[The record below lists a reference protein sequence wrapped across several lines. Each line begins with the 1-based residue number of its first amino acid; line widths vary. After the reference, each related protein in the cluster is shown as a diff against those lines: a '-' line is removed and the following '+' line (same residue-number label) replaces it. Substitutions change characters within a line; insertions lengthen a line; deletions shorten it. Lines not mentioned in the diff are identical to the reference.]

1 MWVLPLNQPTGLAP
15 FSLSQGT
22 SVFLELGR
30 RQPSREHSPSVE
42 AGAGCPE
49 LEGHRD
55 AAPGMSTSCLAC
67 LPRTLSGLSQTHS
80 SQQHVG
86 LSQTARLYPAPAA
99 SGQLT
104 SNALPMGPGPERRD
118 GAPQA
123 AYLDHPSSSWG
134 KDALSP
140 VPHRSSFSPPL
151 LPRFTVS
158 ERLSCHPVPLILSA
172 NEQLSSTCFVPGSR
186 GPKPAVR
193 ETVPP

>member
-1 MWVLPLNQPTGLAP
+1 M
-15 FSLSQGT
+15 
-22 SVFLELGR
+22 R
-30 RQPSREHSPSVE
+30 RQPSREHSPSEE

-55 AAPGMSTSCLAC
+55 AAPRMPTSCLAC
-67 LPRTLSGLSQTHS
+67 LPRTLSGLSQTRS

-86 LSQTARLYPAPAA
+86 LSQTTRLYPAPAA

-123 AYLDHPSSSWG
+123 AYLDRPSSSWG

-140 VPHRSSFSPPL
+140 GPHRASFSPPL
-151 LPRFTVS
+151 LPRFTLS
-158 ERLSCHPVPLILSA
+158 ERLSCHPVPHPFSQKTVVKHLLCA
-172 NEQLSSTCFVPGSR
+172 RLQGSQ
-186 GPKPAVR
+186 ASC
-193 ETVPP
+193 

>member
-1 MWVLPLNQPTGLAP
+1 MPRIPSQSLAIPHKSGHSHQTSQLTWTLSLCLGAPP
-15 FSLSQGT
+15 FSSSWEEGSQVENTLPVQRQGLDVLNWKGT
-22 SVFLELGR
+22 GTLL
-30 RQPSREHSPSVE
+30 
-42 AGAGCPE
+42 
-49 LEGHRD
+49 
-55 AAPGMSTSCLAC
+55 PGMPTSCLAC

-80 SQQHVG
+80 SQQHAG

-140 VPHRSSFSPPL
+140 GPHRASFSPPR
-151 LPRFTVS
+151 LPRFTLS
-158 ERLSCHPVPLILSA
+158 ERLSCHPVPHPFS
-172 NEQLSSTCFVPGSR
+172 Q
-186 GPKPAVR
+186 
-193 ETVPP
+193 